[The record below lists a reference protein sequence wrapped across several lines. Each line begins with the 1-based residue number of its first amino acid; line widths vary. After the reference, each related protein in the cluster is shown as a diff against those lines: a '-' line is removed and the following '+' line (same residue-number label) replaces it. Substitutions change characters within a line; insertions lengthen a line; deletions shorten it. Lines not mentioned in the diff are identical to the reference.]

1 MHSVFEIGAYTI
13 PAREFFINCGTVVG
27 LIVLF
32 NTIWKTIHTD
42 KIKNI
47 IVYSLSLLFSIL
59 GSKFAGALLEWDT
72 QGSILDTL
80 INSEAVN
87 FSGYVLFF
95 TILFPILYKLILKNY
110 NGFSQN
116 IKASALYMAI
126 QHMFNRIGCLMAGCC
141 GGREYSGFLALHY
154 SPNDVGYYPVQ
165 PFEIIS
171 MILVLFFII
180 FLYDSKKVNV
190 FCLFIMWFGI
200 TFFVGDIFR
209 DNLYDLRILGLTISQ
224 MISCILVVTG
234 GIMNFKFCGVNK

>member
-47 IVYSLSLLFSIL
+47 IVYSLNLLFSIL

-180 FLYDSKKVNV
+180 FLYDSKKLMFLPFYNV
-190 FCLFIMWFGI
+190 VWYNIFCRRYI
-200 TFFVGDIFR
+200 
-209 DNLYDLRILGLTISQ
+209 
-224 MISCILVVTG
+224 
-234 GIMNFKFCGVNK
+234 

>member
-1 MHSVFEIGAYTI
+1 MYSVFEIGAYTI

-32 NTIWKTIHTD
+32 STICKTVHID
-42 KIKNI
+42 KIKI
-47 IVYSLSLLFSIL
+47 IVVYSLSLLFSIL
-59 GSKFAGALLEWDT
+59 GSKFAGALLEWDM
-72 QGSILDTL
+72 QSSLLDTL
-80 INSEAVN
+80 RN
-87 FSGYVLFF
+87 
-95 TILFPILYKLILKNY
+95 KLILKNY

-141 GGREYSGFLALHY
+141 GGREYRGFLALHY
-154 SPNDVGYYPVQ
+154 SPNDTGYYPVQ

-171 MILVLFFII
+171 MILVLFFVV
-180 FLYDSKKVNV
+180 FLYDSKKINV
-190 FCLFIMWFGI
+190 FCLFIIWFGI
-200 TFFVGDIFR
+200 TFFIGDIFR

>member
-47 IVYSLSLLFSIL
+47 IVYSLNLLFSIL

-141 GGREYSGFLALHY
+141 RGREYSGFLALHY
-154 SPNDVGYYPVQ
+154 YPNDVGYYPVQ

-180 FLYDSKKVNV
+180 FLYDSKK
-190 FCLFIMWFGI
+190 LM
-200 TFFVGDIFR
+200 FFAF
-209 DNLYDLRILGLTISQ
+209 L
-224 MISCILVVTG
+224 
-234 GIMNFKFCGVNK
+234 

>member
-47 IVYSLSLLFSIL
+47 IVYSLNLLFSIL

-180 FLYDSKKVNV
+180 FLDDSKK
-190 FCLFIMWFGI
+190 LM
-200 TFFVGDIFR
+200 FFAF
-209 DNLYDLRILGLTISQ
+209 L
-224 MISCILVVTG
+224 
-234 GIMNFKFCGVNK
+234 